1 MLSKLLK
8 HEFRATG
15 RTMLPVYAAVVVLA
29 VLGNLSIRVIDRS
42 VHTLVT
48 IFCGLIIAAFII
60 GIIAAGI
67 ITLVMMIK
75 RFYTNYLKD
84 EGYLMHTLPV
94 SVHELVWSKMI
105 VSVVWFAATA
115 VVICLVILLTALI
128 QTGTSL
134 AQFFAG
140 FPSWAEIKAALAEA
154 GIRSGDLWV
163 IGLETLLAIIVGGLF
178 TCLHFYAAMSLGH
191 MFSKDKILLSIVF
204 FVPDA
209 YIASWRE
216 DVILLLDVLDADG
229 STKALLI
236 LQFALSERVER
247 LGNLC
252 DVLVGELAQAAA
264 HHGAHLTGIN
274 EQRLA
279 LAVALLADDP

>member
-29 VLGNLSIRVIDRS
+29 VLANFSIRVIDRS
-42 VHTLVT
+42 VHTLLT
-48 IFCGLIIAAFII
+48 IFCGLIIAAFVV

-67 ITLVMMIK
+67 MTVVMMIK

-154 GIRSGDLWV
+154 GIRSGDLWLF
-163 IGLETLLAIIVGGLF
+163 GLEMLLAIIVAGLY

-191 MFSKDKILLSIVF
+191 MFAKDKILLSIVF
-204 FVPDA
+204 FVGISFVLSLATTGYGSARFYALEASDA
-209 YIASWRE
+209 TLETVKEALRLGQAIMGE
-216 DVILLLDVLDADG
+216 M
-229 STKALLI
+229 LLI
-236 LQFALSERVER
+236 ELVQSAVLYVATV
-247 LGNLC
+247 LGLKRGLNL
-252 DVLVGELAQAAA
+252 A
-264 HHGAHLTGIN
+264 
-274 EQRLA
+274 
-279 LAVALLADDP
+279 

>member
-29 VLGNLSIRVIDRS
+29 VLANFSIRVIDRS
-42 VHTLVT
+42 VHTLLT

-67 ITLVMMIK
+67 MTLVMMIK

-105 VSVVWFAATA
+105 VSVVWFAATF
-115 VVICLVILLTALI
+115 VVIWLVILLTALI

-140 FPSWAEIKAALAEA
+140 FPSWAEIKAFMEQA

-163 IGLETLLAIIVGGLF
+163 IGLEMLLAVVVAGLY

-191 MFSKDKILLSIVF
+191 MFAKDKILLSIVF
-204 FVPDA
+204 FVGISFVLSLATTGYGSARFYALEASDA
-209 YIASWRE
+209 TLETVKEALRLGQAIMGEALLVELVQSAVLYIAT
-216 DVILLLDVLDADG
+216 VLG
-229 STKALLI
+229 LKRGL
-236 LQFALSERVER
+236 
-247 LGNLC
+247 NL
-252 DVLVGELAQAAA
+252 A
-264 HHGAHLTGIN
+264 
-274 EQRLA
+274 
-279 LAVALLADDP
+279 

>member
-29 VLGNLSIRVIDRS
+29 VLANFSIRVIDRS
-42 VHTLVT
+42 VHTLLT
-48 IFCGLIIAAFII
+48 IFCGLIIAAFVI

-67 ITLVMMIK
+67 MTVVMMIK

-105 VSVVWFAATA
+105 VSVVWFAATF
-115 VVICLVILLTALI
+115 VVIWLVILLTALI

-140 FPSWAEIKAALAEA
+140 FPSWAEIKAFMEQV

-163 IGLETLLAIIVGGLF
+163 IGLEVLLCVFVSGLY

-204 FVPDA
+204 FVGISFVLSMATTGYSAGRVVGFENGNLVLDSAPA
-209 YIASWRE
+209 AIGFAKGILAEMLLVELVQSAVLYIAT
-216 DVILLLDVLDADG
+216 VLSLKKG
-229 STKALLI
+229 L
-236 LQFALSERVER
+236 
-247 LGNLC
+247 NL
-252 DVLVGELAQAAA
+252 A
-264 HHGAHLTGIN
+264 
-274 EQRLA
+274 
-279 LAVALLADDP
+279 

>member
-29 VLGNLSIRVIDRS
+29 VLANFSIRVIDRS
-42 VHTLVT
+42 VHTLLT
-48 IFCGLIIAAFII
+48 IFCGLIIAAFVI

-67 ITLVMMIK
+67 MTVVMMIK

-105 VSVVWFAATA
+105 VSVVWFAATF
-115 VVICLVILLTALI
+115 VVIWLVILLTALI

-140 FPSWAEIKAALAEA
+140 FPSWAEIKAFMEQA

-163 IGLETLLAIIVGGLF
+163 IGLEMLLAVVVAGLY

-191 MFSKDKILLSIVF
+191 MFAKDKILLSIVF
-204 FVPDA
+204 FVGISFVLSLA
-209 YIASWRE
+209 TTGYGSARVISFEGSEAALETVQESFRFGKAIMGEMLAIELVQSAVLYIAT
-216 DVILLLDVLDADG
+216 VLG
-229 STKALLI
+229 LKRGL
-236 LQFALSERVER
+236 
-247 LGNLC
+247 NL
-252 DVLVGELAQAAA
+252 A
-264 HHGAHLTGIN
+264 
-274 EQRLA
+274 
-279 LAVALLADDP
+279 

>member
-1 MLSKLLK
+1 MLGKLLK

-15 RTMLPVYAAVVVLA
+15 RTMLPVYGAVLVLA
-29 VLGNLSIRVIDRS
+29 VLANVSIRVINRS
-42 VHTLVT
+42 VHTLLT
-48 IFCGLIIAAFII
+48 IFCGLIIAAFVI

-67 ITLVMMIK
+67 MTVVLMIK

-105 VSVVWFAATA
+105 VSVVWFAATF
-115 VVICLVILLTALI
+115 VVIWLVILLTALI

-140 FPSWAEIKAALAEA
+140 FPSWAEIKAFMEQA

-163 IGLETLLAIIVGGLF
+163 IGLEMLLAVVVAGLY

-191 MFSKDKILLSIVF
+191 MFAKDKILLSIVF
-204 FVPDA
+204 FVGISFVLSLA
-209 YIASWRE
+209 TTGYGSAR
-216 DVILLLDVLDADG
+216 VISFESSEAALETVQESFRFG
-229 STKALLI
+229 KAI
-236 LQFALSERVER
+236 M
-247 LGNLC
+247 
-252 DVLVGELAQAAA
+252 GEM
-264 HHGAHLTGIN
+264 
-274 EQRLA
+274 
-279 LAVALLADDP
+279 LAVELVQSAVLYVATVLGLKRGLNLA

>member
-29 VLGNLSIRVIDRS
+29 VLANFSIRVIDRS
-42 VHTLVT
+42 VHTLLT
-48 IFCGLIIAAFII
+48 IFCGLIIAAFVI

-67 ITLVMMIK
+67 MTVVMMIK

-105 VSVVWFAATA
+105 VSVVWFAATF
-115 VVICLVILLTALI
+115 VVIWLVILLTALI

-140 FPSWAEIKAALAEA
+140 FPSWAEIKAFMEQA

-163 IGLETLLAIIVGGLF
+163 IGLEVLLCVFVSGLY

-204 FVPDA
+204 FVGISFVLSMA
-209 YIASWRE
+209 TTGYSAGRVVGFE
-216 DVILLLDVLDADG
+216 NGNLVLDSAPAAIG
-229 STKALLI
+229 FAKGILAEMLL
-236 LQFALSERVER
+236 VELVQSAVLYVATV
-247 LGNLC
+247 LGLKRGLNL
-252 DVLVGELAQAAA
+252 A
-264 HHGAHLTGIN
+264 
-274 EQRLA
+274 
-279 LAVALLADDP
+279 

>member
-29 VLGNLSIRVIDRS
+29 VLANFSIRVIDRS
-42 VHTLVT
+42 VHTLLT

-67 ITLVMMIK
+67 MTVVMMIK

-154 GIRSGDLWV
+154 GIRSGDLWLF
-163 IGLETLLAIIVGGLF
+163 GLEMLLAIIVAGLY

-191 MFSKDKILLSIVF
+191 MFAKDKILLSIVF
-204 FVPDA
+204 FVGISFVLSLATTGYGSARFYALEASDA
-209 YIASWRE
+209 TLETVKEALRLGQAIMGEALLVELVQSAVLYIAT
-216 DVILLLDVLDADG
+216 VLG
-229 STKALLI
+229 LKRGL
-236 LQFALSERVER
+236 
-247 LGNLC
+247 NL
-252 DVLVGELAQAAA
+252 A
-264 HHGAHLTGIN
+264 
-274 EQRLA
+274 
-279 LAVALLADDP
+279 

>member
-29 VLGNLSIRVIDRS
+29 VLANFSIRVIDRS
-42 VHTLVT
+42 VHTLLT
-48 IFCGLIIAAFII
+48 IFCGLIIAAFVI

-67 ITLVMMIK
+67 MTVVMMIK

-105 VSVVWFAATA
+105 VSVVWFAATF

-140 FPSWAEIKAALAEA
+140 FPSWAEIKAFMEQA

-163 IGLETLLAIIVGGLF
+163 IGLEMLLAVVVAGLY

-191 MFSKDKILLSIVF
+191 MFAKDKILLSIVF
-204 FVPDA
+204 FVGISFVLSLA
-209 YIASWRE
+209 TTGYGSAR
-216 DVILLLDVLDADG
+216 VISFESSEAALETVQESFRFG
-229 STKALLI
+229 KAI
-236 LQFALSERVER
+236 M
-247 LGNLC
+247 
-252 DVLVGELAQAAA
+252 GEM
-264 HHGAHLTGIN
+264 
-274 EQRLA
+274 
-279 LAVALLADDP
+279 LAVELVQSAVLYVATVLGLKRGLNLA

>member
-29 VLGNLSIRVIDRS
+29 VLANFSIRVIDKS
-42 VHTLVT
+42 VHTLLT

-67 ITLVMMIK
+67 MTLVMMIK

-115 VVICLVILLTALI
+115 AVICLVILLTALI

-154 GIRSGDLWV
+154 GIRSGDLWLF
-163 IGLETLLAIIVGGLF
+163 GLEMLLAIIVAGLY

-191 MFSKDKILLSIVF
+191 MFAKDKILLSIVF
-204 FVPDA
+204 FVGISFVLSLATTGYGSARFYALEASDA
-209 YIASWRE
+209 TLETVKEALRLGQAIMGE
-216 DVILLLDVLDADG
+216 
-229 STKALLI
+229 ALL
-236 LQFALSERVER
+236 VELVQSAVLYVATV
-247 LGNLC
+247 LGLKRGLNL
-252 DVLVGELAQAAA
+252 A
-264 HHGAHLTGIN
+264 
-274 EQRLA
+274 
-279 LAVALLADDP
+279 

>member
-29 VLGNLSIRVIDRS
+29 VLANFSIRVIDRS
-42 VHTLVT
+42 VHTLLTV
-48 IFCGLIIAAFII
+48 FCGLIIAAFVI

-67 ITLVMMIK
+67 MTVVMMIK

-105 VSVVWFAATA
+105 VSVVWFAATF

-140 FPSWAEIKAALAEA
+140 FPSWAEIKAFMEQA

-163 IGLETLLAIIVGGLF
+163 IGLEMLLAIVVAGLY

-191 MFSKDKILLSIVF
+191 MFAKDKILLSIVF
-204 FVPDA
+204 FVGISFVLSLA
-209 YIASWRE
+209 TTGYGSAR
-216 DVILLLDVLDADG
+216 VISFESSEAALETVQESFRFG
-229 STKALLI
+229 KAI
-236 LQFALSERVER
+236 M
-247 LGNLC
+247 
-252 DVLVGELAQAAA
+252 GEM
-264 HHGAHLTGIN
+264 
-274 EQRLA
+274 
-279 LAVALLADDP
+279 LAVELVQSAVLYVATVLGLKRGLNLA

>member
-29 VLGNLSIRVIDRS
+29 VLANVSIRVMDRS
-42 VHTLVT
+42 VHTLLT
-48 IFCGLIIAAFII
+48 IFCGLIIAAFVV

-67 ITLVMMIK
+67 MTVVMMIK

-105 VSVVWFAATA
+105 VSVVWFAATFL
-115 VVICLVILLTALI
+115 VICLVILLTALI

-154 GIRSGDLWV
+154 GIRSGDLWLF
-163 IGLETLLAIIVGGLF
+163 GLEMLLAVVAAGLY

-191 MFSKDKILLSIVF
+191 MFAKDKILLSIVF
-204 FVPDA
+204 FVGISFVLSLATTGYGSARFYALEASDA
-209 YIASWRE
+209 TLETVKEALRLGQAIMGE
-216 DVILLLDVLDADG
+216 M
-229 STKALLI
+229 LLI
-236 LQFALSERVER
+236 ELVQSAVLYAATV
-247 LGNLC
+247 LGLKRGLNL
-252 DVLVGELAQAAA
+252 A
-264 HHGAHLTGIN
+264 
-274 EQRLA
+274 
-279 LAVALLADDP
+279 

>member
-29 VLGNLSIRVIDRS
+29 VLANVSIRVMDRS
-42 VHTLVT
+42 VHTLLT
-48 IFCGLIIAAFII
+48 IFCGLIIAAFVI

-67 ITLVMMIK
+67 MTVVMMIK

-105 VSVVWFAATA
+105 VSVVWFAATFL
-115 VVICLVILLTALI
+115 VICLVILLTALI

-154 GIRSGDLWV
+154 GIRSGDLWLF
-163 IGLETLLAIIVGGLF
+163 GLEMLLAIIVAGLY

-191 MFSKDKILLSIVF
+191 MFAKDKILLSIVF
-204 FVPDA
+204 FVGISFVLSLATTGYGSARFYSLEASDA
-209 YIASWRE
+209 TLETVKEALRLGQAIMGE
-216 DVILLLDVLDADG
+216 M
-229 STKALLI
+229 LLI
-236 LQFALSERVER
+236 ELVQSAVLYVATV
-247 LGNLC
+247 LGLKRGLNL
-252 DVLVGELAQAAA
+252 A
-264 HHGAHLTGIN
+264 
-274 EQRLA
+274 
-279 LAVALLADDP
+279 

>member
-29 VLGNLSIRVIDRS
+29 VLANFSIRVIDRS
-42 VHTLVT
+42 VHTLLT
-48 IFCGLIIAAFII
+48 IFCGLIIAAFVI

-67 ITLVMMIK
+67 MTLVMMIK

-105 VSVVWFAATA
+105 VSVVWFAATF
-115 VVICLVILLTALI
+115 VVIWLVILLTALI

-140 FPSWAEIKAALAEA
+140 FPSWAEIKAFMEQA

-163 IGLETLLAIIVGGLF
+163 IGLEMLLAVVVAGLY

-191 MFSKDKILLSIVF
+191 MFAKDKILLSIVF
-204 FVPDA
+204 FVGISFVLSLA
-209 YIASWRE
+209 TTGYGSAR
-216 DVILLLDVLDADG
+216 VISFESSEAALETVQESFRFG
-229 STKALLI
+229 KAI
-236 LQFALSERVER
+236 M
-247 LGNLC
+247 
-252 DVLVGELAQAAA
+252 
-264 HHGAHLTGIN
+264 GAM
-274 EQRLA
+274 
-279 LAVALLADDP
+279 LAVELVQSAVLYVATVLGLKRGLNLA

>member
-29 VLGNLSIRVIDRS
+29 VLANFSIRVIDRS
-42 VHTLVT
+42 VHTLLT
-48 IFCGLIIAAFII
+48 IFCGLIIAAFVI

-67 ITLVMMIK
+67 MTLVMMIK

-105 VSVVWFAATA
+105 VSVVWFAATF
-115 VVICLVILLTALI
+115 VVIWLVILLTVLI

-140 FPSWAEIKAALAEA
+140 FPSWAELKAMMAEL
-154 GIRSGDLWV
+154 GIRSGDLWT
-163 IGLETLLAIIVGGLF
+163 IGLEVLLAVIVSGLF

-204 FVPDA
+204 FVAISFVLSMATTGYGSVRFIRFEANPADLENV
-209 YIASWRE
+209 RE
-216 DVILLLDVLDADG
+216 ALRFAKSILGEMLHVELVQSAVLYAA
-229 STKALLI
+229 T
-236 LQFALSERVER
+236 V
-247 LGNLC
+247 LGLKRGLNL
-252 DVLVGELAQAAA
+252 A
-264 HHGAHLTGIN
+264 
-274 EQRLA
+274 
-279 LAVALLADDP
+279 

>member
-8 HEFRATG
+8 QEFRATG

-29 VLGNLSIRVIDRS
+29 VLANVSIRVMDRS
-42 VHTLVT
+42 VHTLLT
-48 IFCGLIIAAFII
+48 IFCGLIIAAFVV

-67 ITLVMMIK
+67 MTVVMMIK

-105 VSVVWFAATA
+105 VSVVWFAATFL
-115 VVICLVILLTALI
+115 VICLVILLTALI

-154 GIRSGDLWV
+154 GIRSGDLWLF
-163 IGLETLLAIIVGGLF
+163 GLEMLLAVVAAGLY

-191 MFSKDKILLSIVF
+191 MFAKDKILLSIVF
-204 FVPDA
+204 FVGISFVLSLATTGYGSARFYALEASDA
-209 YIASWRE
+209 TLE
-216 DVILLLDVLDADG
+216 TV
-229 STKALLI
+229 KEAL
-236 LQFALSERVER
+236 R
-247 LGNLC
+247 LGQAIM
-252 DVLVGELAQAAA
+252 GEM
-264 HHGAHLTGIN
+264 
-274 EQRLA
+274 
-279 LAVALLADDP
+279 LAVELVQSAVLYVATVLGLKRGLNLA

>member
-29 VLGNLSIRVIDRS
+29 VLANFSIRVIDRS

-67 ITLVMMIK
+67 MTLVMMIK

-105 VSVVWFAATA
+105 VSVVWF
-115 VVICLVILLTALI
+115 ICTFLVIWLVIILTALF

-163 IGLETLLAIIVGGLF
+163 IGLETLLAVVVAGLY

-191 MFSKDKILLSIVF
+191 MFAKDKILLSIVF
-204 FVPDA
+204 FVGISFVLSLA
-209 YIASWRE
+209 TTGYGSARVISFEGSEAALETVQESFRFGKAIMGEMLAIELVQSAVLYIAT
-216 DVILLLDVLDADG
+216 VLG
-229 STKALLI
+229 LKRGL
-236 LQFALSERVER
+236 
-247 LGNLC
+247 NL
-252 DVLVGELAQAAA
+252 A
-264 HHGAHLTGIN
+264 
-274 EQRLA
+274 
-279 LAVALLADDP
+279 

>member
-29 VLGNLSIRVIDRS
+29 VLANVSIRVMDRS
-42 VHTLVT
+42 VHTLLT
-48 IFCGLIIAAFII
+48 IFCGLIIAAFVV

-67 ITLVMMIK
+67 MTVVMMIK

-105 VSVVWFAATA
+105 VSVVWFAATFL
-115 VVICLVILLTALI
+115 VICLVILLTALI

-154 GIRSGDLWV
+154 GIRSGDLWLF
-163 IGLETLLAIIVGGLF
+163 GLEMLLAIIVAGLY

-191 MFSKDKILLSIVF
+191 MFAKDKILLSIVF
-204 FVPDA
+204 FVGISFVLSLATTGYGSARFYALEASDA
-209 YIASWRE
+209 TLETVKEALRLGQAIMGE
-216 DVILLLDVLDADG
+216 M
-229 STKALLI
+229 LLI
-236 LQFALSERVER
+236 ELVQSAVLYAATV
-247 LGNLC
+247 LGLKRGLNL
-252 DVLVGELAQAAA
+252 A
-264 HHGAHLTGIN
+264 
-274 EQRLA
+274 
-279 LAVALLADDP
+279 

>member
-29 VLGNLSIRVIDRS
+29 VLANFSIRVIDRS
-42 VHTLVT
+42 VHTLLT

-67 ITLVMMIK
+67 MTVVMMIK

-154 GIRSGDLWV
+154 GIRSGDLWLF
-163 IGLETLLAIIVGGLF
+163 GLEMLLAIIVAGLY

-204 FVPDA
+204 FVGISFVLSLATTGYGSARFYALEASDA
-209 YIASWRE
+209 TLESVKEALRLGQAIMGEALLVELVQSAVLYIAT
-216 DVILLLDVLDADG
+216 VLG
-229 STKALLI
+229 LKRGL
-236 LQFALSERVER
+236 
-247 LGNLC
+247 NL
-252 DVLVGELAQAAA
+252 A
-264 HHGAHLTGIN
+264 
-274 EQRLA
+274 
-279 LAVALLADDP
+279 

>member
-154 GIRSGDLWV
+154 GIRSGDLWLF
-163 IGLETLLAIIVGGLF
+163 GLEMLLAIIVAGLY

-191 MFSKDKILLSIVF
+191 MFAKDKILLSIVF
-204 FVPDA
+204 FVGISFVLSLATTGYGSARFYSLEASDA
-209 YIASWRE
+209 TLETVKEALRLGQAIMGE
-216 DVILLLDVLDADG
+216 
-229 STKALLI
+229 ALL
-236 LQFALSERVER
+236 VELVQSAVLYVATV
-247 LGNLC
+247 LGLKRGLNL
-252 DVLVGELAQAAA
+252 A
-264 HHGAHLTGIN
+264 
-274 EQRLA
+274 
-279 LAVALLADDP
+279 

>member
-29 VLGNLSIRVIDRS
+29 VLANVSIRVMDRS
-42 VHTLVT
+42 VHTLLT
-48 IFCGLIIAAFII
+48 IFCGLIIAAFVV
-60 GIIAAGI
+60 GIIAAAI
-67 ITLVMMIK
+67 MTVVMMVK

-105 VSVVWFAATA
+105 VSVVWFAATFL
-115 VVICLVILLTALI
+115 VICLVILLTALI

-154 GIRSGDLWV
+154 GIRSGDLWLF
-163 IGLETLLAIIVGGLF
+163 GLEMLLAVVAAGLY

-191 MFSKDKILLSIVF
+191 MFAKDKILLSIVF
-204 FVPDA
+204 FVGISFVLSLMTTGYGAVRID
-209 YIASWRE
+209 I
-216 DVILLLDVLDADG
+216 LDASYSMQTAAESLRFG
-229 STKALLI
+229 KAVIGEMLLVEL
-236 LQFALSERVER
+236 LQSAVLYAATVLS
-247 LGNLC
+247 LKKGLNL
-252 DVLVGELAQAAA
+252 A
-264 HHGAHLTGIN
+264 
-274 EQRLA
+274 
-279 LAVALLADDP
+279 

>member
-29 VLGNLSIRVIDRS
+29 VLANFSIRVIDRS
-42 VHTLVT
+42 VHTLLT

-105 VSVVWFAATA
+105 VSVVWFAATF
-115 VVICLVILLTALI
+115 VVIWLVILLTALI

-140 FPSWAEIKAALAEA
+140 FPSWAEIKAFMEQA

-163 IGLETLLAIIVGGLF
+163 IGLEMLLAVVVAGLY

-191 MFSKDKILLSIVF
+191 MFAKDKILLSIVF
-204 FVPDA
+204 FVGISFVLSLATTGYGSARFYALEASDA
-209 YIASWRE
+209 TLETVKEALRLGQAIMGEALLVELVQSAVLYIAT
-216 DVILLLDVLDADG
+216 VLG
-229 STKALLI
+229 LKRGL
-236 LQFALSERVER
+236 
-247 LGNLC
+247 NL
-252 DVLVGELAQAAA
+252 A
-264 HHGAHLTGIN
+264 
-274 EQRLA
+274 
-279 LAVALLADDP
+279 